1 MATISKRRRVGG
13 GTSWDAMV
21 RVRGY
26 PTRCKSFRTRL
37 EAEAWASRTE
47 SAAHGRT
54 LVLGK
59 DLTLGQ
65 LIDEAAPKLRRANP
79 AAINYWRGQL
89 GALRTREVT
98 PSVIARH
105 RDLLTGAPTRAH
117 GHKKP
122 KPRTASTVR
131 SYLATSLPCSTSG
144 SASCAG
150 AKRTPFATYG
160 SPAPLPVA
168 PASSATPSGR
178 RCWPP
183 ASSRNPLPFSCL
195 RPSEI
200 GLFC

>member
-131 SYLATSLPCSTSG
+131 SYLATLSAVFNIGVRELRWCETNPVRDVRLPRPAPG
-144 SASCAG
+144 
-150 AKRTPFATYG
+150 RTRFLSDAERTTLLAACKQSE
-160 SPAPLPVA
+160 SPAL
-168 PASSATPSGR
+168 
-178 RCWPP
+178 
-183 ASSRNPLPFSCL
+183 
-195 RPSEI
+195 
-200 GLFC
+200 

>member
-79 AAINYWRGQL
+79 AAINYWRGQ
-89 GALRTREVT
+89 
-98 PSVIARH
+98 
-105 RDLLTGAPTRAH
+105 PTS
-117 GHKKP
+117 P
-122 KPRTASTVR
+122 P
-131 SYLATSLPCSTSG
+131 SLPCSTSG